1 VNVWKSVK
9 IGDICQTASG
19 GTPNKSYADYY
30 KGGTIP
36 WLMSGEV
43 AQGEIFSAKNFIT
56 QKGLAN
62 SAAKLFPENSVLI
75 AMYGATAG
83 QVGILRFKAASNQAV
98 CAVLPSKNV
107 LTEFMFYAVLS
118 KQAELISQATGNAQ
132 PNISQIKIKNTEIPL
147 PPLPE
152 QRRIVAILDEAFA
165 GLDAMRANAEKNL
178 QNAHDLF
185 DSYLNAIFTEKGEGW
200 VETTL
205 DQLAIEVTDG
215 DHAPPPKSTDGVPF
229 ITISNIHKGC
239 RVIDFTDTYYV
250 SRAYF
255 DALKPS
261 KKPRIGDVLY
271 TVTGSFGIPVLI
283 EEERDFCF
291 QRHIG
296 LIRPKAGIDS
306 KWLSFL
312 LQSEGMLRQAIEG
325 ATGTAQKTVSLKVL
339 RGMKVPKMPLET
351 QKRMAAQMD
360 ELQSQTRS
368 FESLYRQK
376 LAAIAELK
384 QSILQKA
391 FAGELTSS
399 ESVAA

>member
-1 VNVWKSVK
+1 MLQNNDILICKDGAGIGKLGIIESLPSPATINSSLLLIRAQTGLDAKYLYHALCSPYFQK
-9 IGDICQTASG
+9 IVQERID
-19 GTPNKSYADYY
+19 
-30 KGGTIP
+30 
-36 WLMSGEV
+36 
-43 AQGEIFSAKNFIT
+43 
-56 QKGLAN
+56 
-62 SAAKLFPENSVLI
+62 
-75 AMYGATAG
+75 GATTPHLY
-83 QVGILRFKAASNQAV
+83 QREIRQF
-98 CAVLPSKNV
+98 P
-107 LTEFMFYAVLS
+107 
-118 KQAELISQATGNAQ
+118 
-132 PNISQIKIKNTEIPL
+132 IPL
-147 PPLPE
+147 PPLGE

-178 QNAHDLF
+178 QNARDLF
-185 DSYLNAIFTEKGEGW
+185 DSYLNAVFSEKGEGW

-205 DQLAIEVTDG
+205 DQLATEVTDG

-229 ITISNIHKGC
+229 ITISNIDKDS
-239 RVIDFTDTYYV
+239 RNIDFTDTFFV
-250 SRAYF
+250 ARAYF

-261 KKPRIGDVLY
+261 KKPRIGDLLY

-312 LQSEGMLRQAIEG
+312 LRSDGIFQQANEG

-339 RGMKVPKMPLET
+339 RGMKVPKMPLIE
-351 QKRMAAQMD
+351 QRQIAAQM
-360 ELQSQTRS
+360 EQLQAQTS
-368 FESLYRQK
+368 HLVSIYRQK
-376 LAAIAELK
+376 LAAVAELK

-399 ESVAA
+399 ESIAA